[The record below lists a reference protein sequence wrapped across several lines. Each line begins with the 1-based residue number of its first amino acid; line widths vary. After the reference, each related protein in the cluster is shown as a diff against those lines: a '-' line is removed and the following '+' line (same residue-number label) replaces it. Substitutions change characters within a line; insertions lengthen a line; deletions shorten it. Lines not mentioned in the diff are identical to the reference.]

1 MRRGQWWGT
10 GSRKRPPM
18 AGACP
23 VQRAWMLGLAVLACA
38 PHASAQLPPSRLVV
52 LRGEEE
58 TSAAASFIAE
68 LDRVLLD
75 SLARDGGFSA
85 VSFSPTPFTD
95 VQILA
100 ECAGPEAPCLKQ
112 VAAALQDDWV
122 LLREWKQHAA
132 GELELVLRAQDGI
145 HADTE
150 RTERASVPQRG
161 VSAAAAQVR
170 ELVIRIYA
178 PAASTP
184 GAATVARAGAA
195 NQHRVRAANE
205 GPKAP
210 RLNHALL
217 RGPGWVSFAGGAGL
231 LAYGTAMGIKSRR
244 AHDDY
249 QRIDVRTVN
258 DVNRSSRQLD
268 RSQQLAARANRFF
281 VAGASFALAG
291 VLVLA
296 WDALRPAGRADRAL
310 ALNVVTTHGGAGIQL
325 SGQLGRP

>member
-1 MRRGQWWGT
+1 
-10 GSRKRPPM
+10 M
-18 AGACP
+18 AGACD
-23 VQRAWMLGLAVLACA
+23 VRRAWTLGLAVLACA
-38 PHASAQLPPSRLVV
+38 PHASAQAHPSRLVV
-52 LRGEEE
+52 LRGEDK
-58 TSAAASFIAE
+58 TSAAPSFIAE
-68 LDRVLLD
+68 LDRILLD
-75 SLARDGGFSA
+75 SLADDAGFSA
-85 VSFSPTPFTD
+85 VSFSPTPFAD

-112 VAAALQDDWV
+112 VAVALQEDWV
-122 LLREWKQHAA
+122 LLREWKQQAA

-145 HADTE
+145 HADVE
-150 RTERASVPQRG
+150 RVERASVPQRG
-161 VSAAAAQVR
+161 VSAGAAQVR

-178 PAASTP
+178 PPASSLRV
-184 GAATVARAGAA
+184 AKEARAGAG
-195 NQHRVRAANE
+195 QKDRAGTGQE
-205 GPKAP
+205 DPKAP
-210 RLNHALL
+210 QLSHALL

-249 QRIDVRTVN
+249 QRIDVRTVE
-258 DVNRSSRQLD
+258 DVNRSSRLLD
-268 RSQQLAARANRFF
+268 RSQRLAARANRFF

-296 WDALRPAGRADRAL
+296 WDALRPAGQADRAL